1 MCKDNDPVER
11 WYLTTDT
18 RPIILLSGQRNRRGL
33 PIANDQRQPQR
44 CNIELRN
51 VDLFGQR
58 RGIGMFQRTAT
69 SRLRIPE
76 LLARRTVG

>member
-1 MCKDNDPVER
+1 MLKDNDSVER

-18 RPIILLSGQRNRRGL
+18 RPIILLSGQRNRGGL
-33 PIANDQRQPQR
+33 PIIHDHRQPQR
-44 CNIELRN
+44 CNIELRD

-58 RGIGMFQRTAT
+58 WSVGVFQRTAA
-69 SRLRIPE
+69 SRFWVPE